1 MRKLVVLICVFL
13 IISGLLLSFPEWN
26 LWLEYQELLV
36 LFHIWL
42 GFFFMVV
49 FPMYAWDHIRTH
61 QQRLKTISL
70 ISLTGGVQ
78 FLTGIG
84 LIFSGLILM
93 LYGSL
98 QLYNTGSIIL
108 LSVFSPCFIN
118 HALVTLILNSIGSWQ
133 PHAAPR
139 RGRFVFKKRYF
150 LTLFFDYGRQ

>member
-61 QQRLKTISL
+61 RQRLKTLSL

-93 LYGSL
+93 LYGSEGL
-98 QLYNTGSIIL
+98 IL
-108 LSVFSPCFIN
+108 ASNSHELLTYVLI
-118 HALVTLILNSIGSWQ
+118 LTLIFHSRSS
-133 PHAAPR
+133 R
-139 RGRFVFKKRYF
+139 S
-150 LTLFFDYGRQ
+150 

>member
-1 MRKLVVLICVFL
+1 MRKLIVLICVFL

-49 FPMYAWDHIRTH
+49 FPMYAWYHIRTH
-61 QQRLKTISL
+61 RQRLKTLSL

-78 FLTGIG
+78 FLTGFG

-93 LYGSL
+93 LYGSEGL
-98 QLYNTGSIIL
+98 IL
-108 LSVFSPCFIN
+108 ASNSHELLTY
-118 HALVTLILNSIGSWQ
+118 ALILTLIFHSRSS
-133 PHAAPR
+133 R
-139 RGRFVFKKRYF
+139 S
-150 LTLFFDYGRQ
+150 

>member
-61 QQRLKTISL
+61 RQRLKTLSL

-93 LYGSL
+93 LYGSEDL
-98 QLYNTGSIIL
+98 IL
-108 LSVFSPCFIN
+108 ASNSHELLTY
-118 HALVTLILNSIGSWQ
+118 ALILTLIFHSRSS
-133 PHAAPR
+133 R
-139 RGRFVFKKRYF
+139 S
-150 LTLFFDYGRQ
+150 

>member
-1 MRKLVVLICVFL
+1 MRKLIVLICVFL

-36 LFHIWL
+36 LFHIWF

-61 QQRLKTISL
+61 RKRLKTLSL

-93 LYGSL
+93 LYGSE
-98 QLYNTGSIIL
+98 G
-108 LSVFSPCFIN
+108 
-118 HALVTLILNSIGSWQ
+118 LILASNSHELLTYALI
-133 PHAAPR
+133 
-139 RGRFVFKKRYF
+139 
-150 LTLFFDYGRQ
+150 LTLTFHSRSSRS